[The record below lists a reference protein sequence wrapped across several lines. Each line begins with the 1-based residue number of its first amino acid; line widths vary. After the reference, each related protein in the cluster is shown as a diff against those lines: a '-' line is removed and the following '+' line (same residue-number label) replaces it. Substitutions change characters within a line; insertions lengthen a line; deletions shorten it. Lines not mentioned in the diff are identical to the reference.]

1 MNSLGVVGRVLVLRG
16 CRSSQVHRGVGAALV
31 QQLSPRCTR
40 RQLAST
46 TTTSANVHLGRHA
59 TPMHSTFSYVCT
71 HNRRMIHI
79 STAGW
84 RDAPSN
90 DNDAQQSNTS
100 STGSASTSSDA
111 SKPRA
116 STTAAEP
123 PKLTPRQRLTEFFR
137 MYGWPA
143 IGVYACVSVA
153 DLVGLYVPRA
163 SPGAPPHKR
172 QQIPAAHNNPLL
184 YVTGTLRCE
193 QVLMWHTGWR

>member
-1 MNSLGVVGRVLVLRG
+1 MNSLGTVGRVLVLRG

-31 QQLSPRCTR
+31 QPSPRCTR

-46 TTTSANVHLGRHA
+46 TTTRANVHLGRHA
-59 TPMHSTFSYVCT
+59 TPKHSTFSYVCT

-90 DNDAQQSNTS
+90 DNDAQESNTS

-111 SKPRA
+111 SKPSA

-163 SPGAPPHKR
+163 SRLCPATHTPNQYQLFGSCQPPC
-172 QQIPAAHNNPLL
+172 
-184 YVTGTLRCE
+184 Y
-193 QVLMWHTGWR
+193 M